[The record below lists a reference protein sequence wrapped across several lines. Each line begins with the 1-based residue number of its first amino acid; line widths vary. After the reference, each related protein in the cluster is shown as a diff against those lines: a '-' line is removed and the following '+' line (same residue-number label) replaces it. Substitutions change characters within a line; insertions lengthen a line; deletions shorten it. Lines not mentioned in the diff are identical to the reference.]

1 MDAVIEAV
9 KAAGVKEEDIATD
22 NVSLSERYNYDKSPA
37 VVVGYDMT
45 NSIKVTICD
54 INSVGKVLGDAIAA
68 GATGTYGLTL
78 TVSDSSAAYQQAL
91 KAAIDDAK
99 GKAQAIAEALSVT
112 LKPIPSAVNE
122 QSSSYTPNAAYDM
135 RTASVAEDANAD
147 VSISPGELTID
158 ARVSVTYEID
168 TGTNN

>member
-1 MDAVIEAV
+1 MIEYNKKKTKKITLRFIDA
-9 KAAGVKEEDIATD
+9 
-22 NVSLSERYNYDKSPA
+22 L
-37 VVVGYDMT
+37 
-45 NSIKVTICD
+45 
-54 INSVGKVLGDAIAA
+54 GKVLSDAIAA

-99 GKAQAIAEALSVT
+99 GKAQAIAEALGVT

-147 VSISPGELTID
+147 VSISPGERTVE
-158 ARVSVTYEID
+158 AQVSIEY
-168 TGTNN
+168 

>member
-1 MDAVIEAV
+1 M
-9 KAAGVKEEDIATD
+9 
-22 NVSLSERYNYDKSPA
+22 
-37 VVVGYDMT
+37 
-45 NSIKVTICD
+45 
-54 INSVGKVLGDAIAA
+54 
-68 GATGTYGLTL
+68 
-78 TVSDSSAAYQQAL
+78 
-91 KAAIDDAK
+91 
-99 GKAQAIAEALSVT
+99 T

-135 RTASVAEDANAD
+135 RTASAAEDANAD